1 MIIASLIERETPS
14 DKERPL
20 ISSVIYNRLA
30 QASRSASTRRSATP
44 RTTGRGRCCSPSSTT
59 DTPYNTRLNAG
70 LPPTPI
76 GNPGLASLKAAAK
89 PANTDYLF
97 YVAKPGACHA
107 FAETDAEHERNV
119 AAYEAARE
127 KNGGNAPPQKC

>member
-1 MIIASLIERETPS
+1 MPHS
-14 DKERPL
+14 
-20 ISSVIYNRLA
+20 
-30 QASRSASTRRSATP
+30 
-44 RTTGRGRCCSPSSTT
+44 
-59 DTPYNTRLNAG
+59 PYNTRINPG

-89 PANTDYLF
+89 PARTDFFF

-107 FAETDAEHERNV
+107 FAETNAEHERNV